1 MTHHPPRVLM
11 IAACPFPTHQGT
23 QVYIGQLADQ
33 LHRQGAARVELL
45 TYGLGAG
52 PLADHDRRASHPIHR
67 APAVPGHTRLAAGP
81 SWGRPVADA
90 LLVARGAQL
99 IQERRRQGRPFDL
112 IHGHNYEGGLVGA
125 ALARTSGLP
134 LLYHAHNL
142 MGDELETYFSDA
154 TARRAAR
161 LLGQALDR
169 VVPGLADGCVAVSQ
183 HTWRALARGPLGA
196 RPLSYHPPA
205 VDYGP
210 PSSPDEV
217 SADLIY
223 LGNLDGYQSVEVML
237 RALARLPDASC
248 VVVTPDPEARWRPLL
263 RRFRLERR
271 VTVVPHGPFEE
282 VKPMLEGAR
291 LALLPRTVP
300 SGFPIKLLN
309 YLAAGRP
316 VVACRGGAQGLDR
329 DQGVFVVADDDDD
342 AMAGAIARLL
352 EDDALRAEFGERA
365 RVAAQEFS
373 WPTRVARLAQI
384 YAVLIPQARSRR
396 FQATHQK
403 CSQGGEPLLQRG

>member
-1 MTHHPPRVLM
+1 
-11 IAACPFPTHQGT
+11 
-23 QVYIGQLADQ
+23 
-33 LHRQGAARVELL
+33 
-45 TYGLGAG
+45 
-52 PLADHDRRASHPIHR
+52 
-67 APAVPGHTRLAAGP
+67 
-81 SWGRPVADA
+81 
-90 LLVARGAQL
+90 
-99 IQERRRQGRPFDL
+99 
-112 IHGHNYEGGLVGA
+112 
-125 ALARTSGLP
+125 
-134 LLYHAHNL
+134 
-142 MGDELETYFSDA
+142 
-154 TARRAAR
+154 
-161 LLGQALDR
+161 
-169 VVPGLADGCVAVSQ
+169 
-183 HTWRALARGPLGA
+183 
-196 RPLSYHPPA
+196 
-205 VDYGP
+205 
-210 PSSPDEV
+210 
-217 SADLIY
+217 
-223 LGNLDGYQSVEVML
+223 
-237 RALARLPDASC
+237 
-248 VVVTPDPEARWRPLL
+248 
-263 RRFRLERR
+263 
-271 VTVVPHGPFEE
+271 
-282 VKPMLEGAR
+282 MLEGAR